1 MSIKLRFAFIFSGF
15 VAIMLAVS
23 SISIYVLYSNFRE
36 AEFYSRVKSE
46 GNIFHNYVNEIKDPK
61 QAAMALSLIHI

>member
-1 MSIKLRFAFIFSGF
+1 MSIKLRFALIFSGF

-36 AEFYSRVKSE
+36 TEFYNRVKSE
-46 GNIFHNYVNEIKDPK
+46 GNIFHN
-61 QAAMALSLIHI
+61 